1 MTLGEKL
8 KKYRSSKGLSQEKVA
23 ELLDVSRQAVTKW
36 ENNQTTPSVDNLIA
50 LSSLYDVP
58 LEELAG
64 TKSKT
69 SPKENII
76 LRTNLTLIAII
87 LQAAALNA
95 CVQPVSIEGKEY
107 VSVFM
112 FIKLMFLFL
121 FSAWMAWNLRYEKD
135 KEQLRKNTKIEL
147 LYCTVMAAVALFVF
161 YSKLYFVG
169 SLIFIAVCLF
179 YIFVINPKY
188 MNRTLVKRK
197 SRKKQ

>member
-1 MTLGEKL
+1 MVLGEKL
-8 KKYRSSKGLSQEKVA
+8 KQYRLSKGLSQEKAA

-36 ENNQTTPSVDNLIA
+36 ENNQTTPSMDNLMA

-64 TKSKT
+64 TKNKT

-87 LQAAALNA
+87 LQMVALNS
-95 CVQPVSIEGKEY
+95 CVNPTPPEGGI
-107 VSVFM
+107 SVPF
-112 FIKLMFLFL
+112 FLFFKLPFLFL
-121 FSAWMAWNLRYEKD
+121 FSAWMAWNLHYEKD

-169 SLIFIAVCLF
+169 NLIFIAVCLF

>member
-1 MTLGEKL
+1 MALGEKL
-8 KKYRSSKGLSQEKVA
+8 KQYRLSKGLSQEKAA

-36 ENNQTTPSVDNLIA
+36 ENNQTTPSMDNLIA

-64 TKSKT
+64 TKNKT

-87 LQAAALNA
+87 FQAAALNA
-95 CVQPVSIEGKEY
+95 CVQPVSIEVKEFA
-107 VSVFM
+107 SVFM

-147 LYCTVMAAVALFVF
+147 LYCTVMALAALFVF
-161 YSKLYFVG
+161 YSKLYFIG
-169 SLIFIAVCLF
+169 SLIFIAIGLF

-197 SRKKQ
+197 SKRKQ

>member
-1 MTLGEKL
+1 MALGEKL
-8 KKYRSSKGLSQEKVA
+8 KQYRLSKGLSQEKAA

-36 ENNQTTPSVDNLIA
+36 ENNQTTPSMDNLIA

-64 TKSKT
+64 TKNKT
-69 SPKENII
+69 SPKENIV

-87 LQAAALNA
+87 FQAAALNA
-95 CVQPVSIEGKEY
+95 CVQPVSIEVKEFA
-107 VSVFM
+107 SVFM

-147 LYCTVMAAVALFVF
+147 LYCTVMALAALFVF
-161 YSKLYFVG
+161 YSKLYFIG
-169 SLIFIAVCLF
+169 SLIFIAIGLF

-197 SRKKQ
+197 SKRKQ

>member
-50 LSSLYDVP
+50 LSTLYDVP
-58 LEELAG
+58 LEELTG
-64 TKSKT
+64 TKNKT

-95 CVQPVSIEGKEY
+95 CVQPLSIDGKEY

-135 KEQLRKNTKIEL
+135 KEQLRKNTKTEL

>member
-64 TKSKT
+64 TINKT

-76 LRTNLTLIAII
+76 LRANLTLIAII

-95 CVQPVSIEGKEY
+95 CVQPLSIEGKEY
-107 VSVFM
+107 VSVFV
-112 FIKLMFLFL
+112 FIKLIFLFL

>member
-64 TKSKT
+64 TKNKT

-95 CVQPVSIEGKEY
+95 CVQPLSIEGKEY

-112 FIKLMFLFL
+112 FIKLTFLFL

-135 KEQLRKNTKIEL
+135 KEQLRKNAKTEL

-169 SLIFIAVCLF
+169 TLIFIAVCLF

>member
-23 ELLDVSRQAVTKW
+23 EILDVSRQAVTKW

-50 LSSLYDVP
+50 LASLYDVP
-58 LEELAG
+58 LEKLAG
-64 TKSKT
+64 TKNKT

-95 CVQPVSIEGKEY
+95 CVQPLSIDGKEY